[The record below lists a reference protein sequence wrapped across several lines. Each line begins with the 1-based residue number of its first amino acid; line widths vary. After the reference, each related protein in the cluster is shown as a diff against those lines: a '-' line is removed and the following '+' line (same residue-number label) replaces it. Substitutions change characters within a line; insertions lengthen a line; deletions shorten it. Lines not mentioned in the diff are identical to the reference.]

1 MDDEFLCYGATAV
14 EQSYVAKH
22 NAVVPERLRATKG
35 TNAALLAASRP
46 ADHNATLLSAAD
58 YMDSK
63 SLAALALAPLVA
75 IARAEGGVDDK
86 ERSMVLSWAADVG
99 LSDGEPAYRLV
110 EKWLAE
116 KPNSDLLTIWKTR
129 YVAGLSLA
137 LTREAKR
144 ELKLEILNRAKALIE
159 ATGAFSG
166 IGQTPSRT
174 EQAVMEEIDN
184 ALC

>member
-1 MDDEFLCYGATAV
+1 MDDEFLRYGDTAV
-14 EQSYVAKH
+14 EQSCVAKH
-22 NAVVPERLRATKG
+22 NAVLPERVRATKG

-46 ADHNATLLSAAD
+46 ADHNATLLPAAD
-58 YMDSK
+58 YRDSK
-63 SLAALALAPLVA
+63 SLAALSLAPLVA
-75 IARAEGGVDDK
+75 IARAEGGIGDK

-110 EKWLAE
+110 EQWLAE
-116 KPNSDLLTIWKTR
+116 KPNSELLTIWKTH

-166 IGQTPSRT
+166 IGQTPSHA
-174 EQAVMEEIDN
+174 EQAIMEEIDS